1 MNHFY
6 WPGIFPDVAKFCR
19 SCKNCQKCVPKGRIP
34 RAPLIPILPMEE
46 PFKRVAMD
54 IVGPLNRSGRGHK
67 FILVLCDYSTK
78 YPEAVPL
85 KTIDSETVANAM
97 IDVFSRLGIPHEILT
112 DQGSNFM
119 SSIMCQLCKLLG
131 IKKINTTPYHPQ
143 ANGLVENFN
152 GTLKK
157 MLKCYAQEEPT
168 DWDKHIP
175 YVLFAYRESPHES
188 TGYSPFE
195 LLYGRR
201 VRGPLELM
209 KGNWEGED
217 QSEEST
223 VSFIMKTRDRLEKLH
238 KLASLR
244 ETQAKNRQK
253 KFFDQRSKVREL
265 EIGQRVLI
273 LLPTSNNKLL
283 AEWKG
288 PYTVLEKVS
297 PVDYKIQMNRKA
309 SKVFHINMLKAYFE
323 REEST
328 GTQER
333 EEAVNCLD
341 FVCSASEKIEEN
353 EQVVCNPLLVQ
364 TEGIQDVVISE
375 CIASEQKDDV
385 SRLLERYE
393 DVITNIPGST
403 DLVVHDIVLK
413 EKKPVFKKPYC
424 LPFALRAQVKQ
435 EIDNM
440 KSAGIIENSQSPWA
454 APIVCVPKKDNT
466 LRFCVDY
473 RGLNSITLFDPQPMP
488 KMDEVLNKLGK
499 ARFLSKIDLTKGYWQ
514 IPLSDEAKPL
524 SAFVTPFGQY
534 QFRVMPFGMINS
546 GASFVRLMKR
556 VLEGKED
563 FSDSFIDDII
573 IFSYE
578 WNNHIKHLECI
589 LDALK
594 QAHLTAKPSKCF
606 FAFRHLEFLAH
617 IVGSGEV
624 KPTDDK
630 IKAIREI
637 PVPTTKRKVRS
648 VIGFLNFYRRFI
660 PHFAEIASPL
670 TDLTAKAAPNK
681 VVWTDEHQQAF
692 DRLKMAITSYPVL
705 RNPDFGKTFTIQ
717 TDSSDRG
724 IGGVLLQEIDG
735 KKLPIMFISKKL
747 LARER
752 HYSTVEKECLAI
764 VRCVS
769 QLREYLEGKEFI
781 VESDHYPL
789 QWLNKVRGQNQRL
802 LR

>member
-1 MNHFY
+1 
-6 WPGIFPDVAKFCR
+6 
-19 SCKNCQKCVPKGRIP
+19 
-34 RAPLIPILPMEE
+34 
-46 PFKRVAMD
+46 
-54 IVGPLNRSGRGHK
+54 
-67 FILVLCDYSTK
+67 
-78 YPEAVPL
+78 
-85 KTIDSETVANAM
+85 
-97 IDVFSRLGIPHEILT
+97 
-112 DQGSNFM
+112 
-119 SSIMCQLCKLLG
+119 
-131 IKKINTTPYHPQ
+131 
-143 ANGLVENFN
+143 
-152 GTLKK
+152 
-157 MLKCYAQEEPT
+157 
-168 DWDKHIP
+168 
-175 YVLFAYRESPHES
+175 
-188 TGYSPFE
+188 
-195 LLYGRR
+195 
-201 VRGPLELM
+201 
-209 KGNWEGED
+209 
-217 QSEEST
+217 
-223 VSFIMKTRDRLEKLH
+223 
-238 KLASLR
+238 
-244 ETQAKNRQK
+244 
-253 KFFDQRSKVREL
+253 
-265 EIGQRVLI
+265 
-273 LLPTSNNKLL
+273 
-283 AEWKG
+283 
-288 PYTVLEKVS
+288 
-297 PVDYKIQMNRKA
+297 
-309 SKVFHINMLKAYFE
+309 
-323 REEST
+323 
-328 GTQER
+328 
-333 EEAVNCLD
+333 
-341 FVCSASEKIEEN
+341 
-353 EQVVCNPLLVQ
+353 
-364 TEGIQDVVISE
+364 
-375 CIASEQKDDV
+375 
-385 SRLLERYE
+385 
-393 DVITNIPGST
+393 
-403 DLVVHDIVLK
+403 
-413 EKKPVFKKPYC
+413 
-424 LPFALRAQVKQ
+424 
-435 EIDNM
+435 
-440 KSAGIIENSQSPWA
+440 
-454 APIVCVPKKDNT
+454 
-466 LRFCVDY
+466 
-473 RGLNSITLFDPQPMP
+473 MP

-573 IFSYE
+573 IFSDE

-624 KPTDDK
+624 KPTEDK

-648 VIGFLNFYRRFI
+648 LIGFLNFYRRFI

-802 LR
+802 LRWSLFLQEFTFKVRHIKGKENTVADMLSRCCVDAWDACDK